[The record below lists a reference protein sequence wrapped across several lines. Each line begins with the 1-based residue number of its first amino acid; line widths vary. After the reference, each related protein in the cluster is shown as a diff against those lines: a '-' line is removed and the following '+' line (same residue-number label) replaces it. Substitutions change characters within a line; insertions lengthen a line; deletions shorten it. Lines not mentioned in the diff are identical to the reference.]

1 MTSNRSDSIREE
13 ITRRIA
19 YDKLTARSIEGTYL
33 FDGAR
38 ARMNSALNRM
48 CMSLVRASNRAAF
61 VADEMAYGRS
71 YGLSEESLRL
81 VASRD
86 WIGMIRAGGNIYY
99 IFKLAAID
107 HVSMQQVG
115 AQQNSMTLEQFRA
128 KLNSVRE
135 TDRG

>member
-1 MTSNRSDSIREE
+1 MTSNQSDSMPDE
-13 ITRRIA
+13 ITRRIT
-19 YDKLTARSIEGTYL
+19 YDKLTARSLEGTYL

-38 ARMNSALNRM
+38 ARLNPALNRM
-48 CMSLVRASNRAAF
+48 CMSLVRPANRAAF
-61 VADEMAYGRS
+61 VADEAAYGRS

-107 HVSMQQVG
+107 HVSMQHVG

>member
-1 MTSNRSDSIREE
+1 
-13 ITRRIA
+13 
-19 YDKLTARSIEGTYL
+19 
-33 FDGAR
+33 
-38 ARMNSALNRM
+38 MNPALNRM
-48 CMSLVRASNRAAF
+48 CMSLVRAANRAAF
-61 VADEMAYGRS
+61 VADETAYGLS

-86 WIGMIRAGGNIYY
+86 WIGMIRVGGNIYY